1 VHRLA
6 LVYSA
11 NVVTQVRDIA
21 TVTRAVANGDLAQ
34 KVQADCRGE
43 LLALK
48 EIINSMVDQLRQFA
62 QEVTKTDGVL
72 GGQATVHDVQ
82 GVWKDLTESVNQMA
96 MNLTTQV
103 REIAEVTTAV
113 AVGDLTKKVTANVKG
128 EIADLKDT
136 INGMVDRLN
145 QFAFQVSKVAQE
157 VGVDGTLGG
166 QAVVVN
172 IEGKWKDLTNNV
184 NTMAHNLT
192 LQVGAFDALDEC
204 STTDPVRRYA
214 PFLMSPR
221 QSLVVI

>member
-1 VHRLA
+1 
-6 LVYSA
+6 
-11 NVVTQVRDIA
+11 
-21 TVTRAVANGDLAQ
+21 VANGDLAQ

-62 QEVTKTDGVL
+62 QEVTKIAKEVGTDGVL

-192 LQVGAFDALDEC
+192 LQVRGLCGD
-204 STTDPVRRYA
+204 
-214 PFLMSPR
+214 
-221 QSLVVI
+221 